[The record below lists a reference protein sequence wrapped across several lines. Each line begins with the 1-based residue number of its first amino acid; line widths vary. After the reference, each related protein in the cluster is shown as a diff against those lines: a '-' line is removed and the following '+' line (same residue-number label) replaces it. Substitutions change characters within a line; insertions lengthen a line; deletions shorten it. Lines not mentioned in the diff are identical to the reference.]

1 MQIRRILF
9 PVDFSERAKAVAP
22 FVLSMA
28 QRHKAAVVLMNVI
41 QPPPPLYGGINMVY
55 PETFDYTESR
65 EAVLGNME
73 QFAAAELPKLDVSSV
88 VDVGDPASL
97 IIDYANDND
106 SANGNGIDLICLPT
120 HGYGTF
126 RRALLGSVTAKVLH
140 DAGIPVWTSAHAPE
154 ASHRAHPQPRH
165 VLVAIDPDKNAR
177 ETLDAAVD
185 IAKESGATLD
195 IVTAVSEGSVFGPA
209 MADAELEK
217 LLIDGMSEVLAKLQV
232 EAGSEAGTVIEIGG
246 PASVVRAAALSK
258 RADLVVVGRSDK
270 HGLLGRLHDD
280 SYAIIREAPCP
291 VLSV

>member
-1 MQIRRILF
+1 MTIRRILF

-28 QRHKAAVVLMNVI
+28 QRHKADVVLMNVI

-65 EAVLGNME
+65 AIVLGHLE
-73 QFAAAELPKLDVSSV
+73 QFGASELPKTEVASV

-97 IIDYANDND
+97 IIDYANDN
-106 SANGNGIDLICLPT
+106 GVDLICLPT

-126 RRALLGSVTAKVLH
+126 RRLLLGSVTAKVLH
-140 DAGIPVWTSAHAPE
+140 DAQIPVWTSAHAPE

-165 VLVAIDPDKNAR
+165 VLVAIEPDKNAR
-177 ETLDAAVD
+177 KTLDAAVAV
-185 IAKESGATLD
+185 AKESGATLD
-195 IVTAVSEGSVFGPA
+195 IVTAVSEGVFGPA
-209 MADAELEK
+209 MADAQLET
-217 LLIDGMSEVLAKLQV
+217 LLIEGTRQVLAKLQF
-232 EAGSEAGTVIEIGG
+232 EAGTEAGTVIEIGG
-246 PASVVRAAALSK
+246 PAIVVRRTAVSK
-258 RADLVVVGRSDK
+258 RADLVVVGRGSA
-270 HGLLGRLHDD
+270 HD

>member
-1 MQIRRILF
+1 MTIRRILF

-22 FVLSMA
+22 FVLSLA
-28 QRHKAAVVLMNVI
+28 QRHKAAVVLMNII
-41 QPPPPLYGGINMVY
+41 QPPAPLYGGMTMVY

-65 EAVLGNME
+65 KAVLGSLA
-73 QFAAAELPKLDVSSV
+73 QFAEAELPKVDVSSV
-88 VDVGDPASL
+88 VDVGDPASM
-97 IIDYANDND
+97 IIDYAND
-106 SANGNGIDLICLPT
+106 NGIDLICLPT

-165 VLVAIDPDKNAR
+165 VLVAIDPDKHAR

-195 IVTAVSEGSVFGPA
+195 IVTAVPEGVFGPA
-209 MADAELEK
+209 VADADLEK
-217 LLIDGMSEVLAKLQV
+217 LLIDGTGKVVAKLQV
-232 EAGSEAGTVIEIGG
+232 EAGSEAGTVIEIGS
-246 PASVVRAAALSK
+246 PASVVRRAALSK
-258 RADLVVVGRSDK
+258 RADLVVVGRGGE
-270 HGLLGRLHDD
+270 HGLLGRLHDE

>member
-1 MQIRRILF
+1 MTIRQILF

-22 FVLSMA
+22 FVLSLA
-28 QRHKAAVVLMNVI
+28 QRHKAGVVLMNII
-41 QPPPPLYGGINMVY
+41 QPPPPLYGGMNTLY
-55 PETFDYTESR
+55 PETFDYTDSR
-65 EAVLGNME
+65 DALLVSLAEFG
-73 QFAAAELPKLDVSSV
+73 AAELPKIEIRTV
-88 VDVGDPASL
+88 VDIGDPASL
-97 IIDYANDND
+97 IVDYAQ
-106 SANGNGIDLICLPT
+106 ANAIDLICLPT

-140 DAGIPVWTSAHAPE
+140 DANIPVWTSAHAPE

-177 ETLDAAVD
+177 ETLDAAVAV
-185 IAKESGATLD
+185 AKESGATLD
-195 IVTAVSEGSVFGPA
+195 IVTAVSQGVIGPG

-217 LLIDGMSEVLAKLQV
+217 LLIEGTREVVAKLQS
-232 EAGSEAGTVIEIGG
+232 EAGSVAGTVIEIGS
-246 PASVVRAAALSK
+246 PAMVVRSAVLSK
-258 RADLVVVGRSDK
+258 RADLVVVGRGGT

>member
-1 MQIRRILF
+1 MTIRRILF

-41 QPPPPLYGGINMVY
+41 QPPPPIYGGINMVY
-55 PETFDYTESR
+55 PETFDYTDNR
-65 EAVLGNME
+65 EAIRGNLE
-73 QFAAAELPKLDVSSV
+73 RFGAAELPKLDVSSV

-97 IIDYANDND
+97 IIDYAND
-106 SANGNGIDLICLPT
+106 NGIDLICLPT

-140 DAGIPVWTSAHAPE
+140 DAGIPVWTSAHSPE

-177 ETLDAAVD
+177 ETLDVAVAV
-185 IAKESGATLD
+185 AKESGATLD
-195 IVTAVSEGSVFGPA
+195 IVTAVSQGSVFGPA

-217 LLIDGMSEVLAKLQV
+217 LLIDGTGQVLAKLQV
-232 EAGSEAGTVIEIGG
+232 EAGSEAGTVIEIGS
-246 PASVVRAAALSK
+246 PPIVVRRAALSK

>member
-1 MQIRRILF
+1 MTIRRILF

-22 FVLSMA
+22 FVLSIA
-28 QRHKAAVVLMNVI
+28 QRHKAAVVLMNII
-41 QPPPPLYGGINMVY
+41 QPPAPLYGGINMMVY

-65 EAVLGNME
+65 AVIVESLA
-73 QFAAAELPKLDVSSV
+73 QFAAAELPKVDVSSV
-88 VDVGDPASL
+88 VDVGDPASM
-97 IIDYANDND
+97 IIDYVND
-106 SANGNGIDLICLPT
+106 NGIDLICLPT

-165 VLVAIDPDKNAR
+165 VLVAIDPDKHAR

-195 IVTAVSEGSVFGPA
+195 IVTAVPEGVIGPA
-209 MADAELEK
+209 MVDADLEK
-217 LLIDGMSEVLAKLQV
+217 LLIEGTGKVLAKLQV
-232 EAGSEAGTVIEIGG
+232 EAGSEAGTVIEMGS
-246 PASVVRAAALSK
+246 PASVVRCAAISK
-258 RADLVVVGRSDK
+258 RADLVVVGRGGA
-270 HGLLGRLHDD
+270 HGLLGRLHDE